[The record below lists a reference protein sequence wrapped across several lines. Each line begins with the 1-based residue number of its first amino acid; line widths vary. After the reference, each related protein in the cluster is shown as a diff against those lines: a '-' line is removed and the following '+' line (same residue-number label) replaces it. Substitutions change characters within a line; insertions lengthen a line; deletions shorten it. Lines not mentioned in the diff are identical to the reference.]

1 MSLMT
6 RDPVDDILE
15 QWGRERPDLDV
26 SGMGIIGRISRLERA
41 IRPRL
46 NAVFAEHGLES
57 WEFDVIA
64 TLRRSG
70 EPHRLTIGQLLDS
83 MMITSGTMTNRI
95 DRIEARGLVER
106 SPDPDDG
113 RVVLV
118 TLTPKGRQVVDAAV
132 ADHAANEA
140 RIVGVLSTRDRENL
154 AAILRRF
161 LVALP

>member
-1 MSLMT
+1 ME
-6 RDPVDDILE
+6 RDQVDDILE

-26 SGMGIIGRISRLERA
+26 SAMGVIGRISRLERA

-46 NAVFAEHGLES
+46 NAAFAEHGLES

-70 EPHRLTIGQLLDS
+70 APFRLTVGQLLDS
-83 MMITSGTMTNRI
+83 MMITSGAMTNRI
-95 DRIEARGLVER
+95 DRIEQRGLVER

-118 TLTPKGRQVVDAAV
+118 TLTSLGRQVVDAAV

-140 RIVGVLSTRDRENL
+140 TIVGVLGERDRANL